1 MLSSLSQS
9 AIEGHAFRPYEE
21 QWNGKDWS
29 TSSSQDR
36 WDSTWN
42 GTRYND
48 DLPSLTETV
57 AYITDTATV
66 LLARVR
72 ASFGRA

>member
-1 MLSSLSQS
+1 MLSYLSQS
-9 AIEGHAFRPYEE
+9 TIEGQAFHPYED
-21 QWNGKDWS
+21 QWNGRNWS
-29 TSSSQDR
+29 TSSHQDR
-36 WDSTWN
+36 WDATWS

-57 AYITDTATV
+57 AFLTETAGG

-72 ASFGRA
+72 AGFGRA